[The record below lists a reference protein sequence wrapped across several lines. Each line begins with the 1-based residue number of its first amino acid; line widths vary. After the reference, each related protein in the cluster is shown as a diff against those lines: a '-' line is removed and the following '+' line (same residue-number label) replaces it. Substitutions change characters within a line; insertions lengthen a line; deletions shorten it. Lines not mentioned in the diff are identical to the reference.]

1 MMTNGNNLSDLL
13 FFVPKLY
20 QSQYND
26 DDKPI
31 KKVHLA
37 EETNQ
42 FKKNPFFMNLV
53 TKIIKLIKNG

>member
-37 EETNQ
+37 EENNQ

-53 TKIIKLIKNG
+53 IKNN